1 MQNAAL
7 PHDLLSNFASN
18 PAPYLEKLRQSG
30 EPLVLTVEGQGEVV
44 VQDAAAFRRF
54 HQQLD
59 RLETI
64 VAVRE
69 GLRDVAEGRTQ
80 PMRKALVEIARKHN
94 LPAAQEEWPMAY
106 CAHHGLG
113 RG

>member
-1 MQNAAL
+1 MHHTSP

-44 VQDAAAFRRF
+44 VQDAATFRRF
-54 HQQLD
+54 QQQLD

-64 VAVRE
+64 AAVKA

-80 PMRKALVEIARKHN
+80 PMRKALAEIAAKHE
-94 LPAAQEEWPMAY
+94 LPPAQDE
-106 CAHHGLG
+106 
-113 RG
+113 

>member
-1 MQNAAL
+1 MGNATL
-7 PHDLLSNFASN
+7 SHDLLSNFASN

-30 EPLVLTVEGQGEVV
+30 EPLLLTVEGQGEVV

-54 HQQLD
+54 QQLVD

-64 VAVRE
+64 VAVKE

-80 PMRKALVEIARKHN
+80 PIRQALAEIARKHN
-94 LPAAQEEWPMAY
+94 LPPAKEE
-106 CAHHGLG
+106 
-113 RG
+113 